1 MYGCIGKGRFG
12 FHMTVC
18 LDVTAY
24 LCMKSEVF
32 TWLWFFVVIILL
44 CLYF

>member
-1 MYGCIGKGRFG
+1 MYGCIGNG

-18 LDVTAY
+18 LDVTVY

-32 TWLWFFVVIILL
+32 TWLFIVVIILL